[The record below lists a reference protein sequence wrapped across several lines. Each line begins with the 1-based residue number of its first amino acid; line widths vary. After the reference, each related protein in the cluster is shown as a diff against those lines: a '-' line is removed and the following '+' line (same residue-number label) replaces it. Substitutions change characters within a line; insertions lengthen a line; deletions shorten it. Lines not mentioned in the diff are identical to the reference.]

1 MHEFGRAPEGIRIVA
16 KRRFRKYFPVIAL
29 IALAVAA
36 WLIWESVREYT
47 LGDIVAS
54 VEAISLHRLSIA
66 AFCAAASYAVLTLFD
81 HFGVVYC
88 DHRLPYRKAAL
99 ASFVS
104 LSLGHSIGLAPLGS
118 GALRARYYDL
128 WGFSAEAIA
137 KIIVFTTVTVSLGQI
152 GFAGIV
158 LAAAPGPS
166 AEYLHLAP
174 WIIRLIGVA
183 CIAVLVAYI
192 ALACWMRAPLRIR
205 SWSFKLPRWR
215 LAALQVI
222 AGTVNFAFLAVAM
235 HQLLVVATNAP
246 FWTVA
251 NAFVLANV
259 AALISH
265 VPGGLGVIEYV
276 ILSFFPDAQ
285 VFGPTLVYRT
295 FYYLIPLGVGLV
307 VFAATAVRWKRA
319 LRLVSQPA

>member
-1 MHEFGRAPEGIRIVA
+1 MA

-29 IALAVAA
+29 VALGAA
-36 WLIWESVREYT
+36 GWLVWQSVREYT

-54 VEAISLHRLSIA
+54 VEAIPPHRLAIA
-66 AFCAAASYAVLTLFD
+66 AFFAAASYAVLTLFD

-104 LSLGHSIGLAPLGS
+104 RSLGHSIGLAPLGS
-118 GALRARYYDL
+118 GALRARYYAL

-158 LAAAPGPS
+158 LVAAPEPT
-166 AEYLHLAP
+166 AQYLHIAAGP
-174 WIIRLIGVA
+174 VRLIGAA
-183 CIAVLVAYI
+183 CVLSLVGYVL
-192 ALACWMRAPLRIR
+192 LAAFLREPLRIR
-205 SWSFKLPRWR
+205 AWSFKLPRWR
-215 LAALQVI
+215 LALLQAVV
-222 AGTVNFAFLAVAM
+222 GTLNFALLAGAM
-235 HQLLVVATNAP
+235 HELLVVATGAS
-246 FWTVA
+246 FWTIA

-276 ILSFFPDAQ
+276 ILSFFPGAQ

-295 FYYLIPLGVGLV
+295 FYYLIPLGIGLV